1 MAFEVFNRTEEKYI
15 ITEEIYRTLRSEL
28 EDRMLLDGFCRNDE
42 FYTICN
48 IYYDTPDHQM
58 IRHSIEKPIYKE
70 KLRLR
75 SYGTVSSKDKVYIEI
90 KKKFK
95 GYVNKRRCSMQ
106 LEDACN
112 YLVSGKHPEGKR
124 PERKRP
130 STEQVLREVDCI
142 LQRYPD
148 LAPALYLSYDRIA
161 LFGKEKEDFRIT
173 FDTNIRTRRHE
184 LGLDKGNY
192 GELLLPQGLWIME
205 AKANDAMPYWFSRL
219 LSEYRIYT
227 VNFSKYGEEY
237 RRALKRGEL
246 SKLPTGQNRMC
257 V

>member
-15 ITEEIYRTLRSEL
+15 ISDDTYRLLRDEL
-28 EDRMLLDGFCRNDE
+28 EQYMHPDAFCRNGE

-58 IRHSIEKPIYKE
+58 IRRSIEKPIYKE

-75 SYGTVSSKDKVYIEI
+75 SYGTVSSKDKVYLEI
-90 KKKFK
+90 KKKYQ

-106 LEDACN
+106 LEDACR
-112 YLVSGKHPEGKR
+112 YIATGKR
-124 PERKRP
+124 SGGKRP
-130 STEQVLREVDCI
+130 STEQVLREIDFM
-142 LQRYPD
+142 LQRYPN

-161 LFGKEKEDFRIT
+161 LFCKENEDFRIT
-173 FDTNIRTRRHE
+173 FDTNIRTRRYD

-192 GELLLPQGLWIME
+192 GELLLPQGLRIME
-205 AKANDAMPYWFSRL
+205 AKTNHAMPYWFSKV
-219 LSEYRIYT
+219 LSEHRIYP

-237 RRALKRGEL
+237 RRALKQGEL
-246 SKLPTGQNRMC
+246 SMLSNGQNRMC

>member
-1 MAFEVFNRTEEKYI
+1 MAFEVFNRTEEKYF
-15 ITEEIYRTLRSEL
+15 ITDEIYRILRAEL
-28 EDRMLLDGFCRNDE
+28 EEHMLLDAFCRNAE
-42 FYTICN
+42 FYSICN

-58 IRHSIEKPIYKE
+58 IRRSIEKPIYKE

-75 SYGTVSSKDKVYIEI
+75 SYGTVTSKDKVYLEI

-106 LEDACN
+106 LEDACR
-112 YLVSGKHPEGKR
+112 YIATGKR
-124 PERKRP
+124 PEGKRP
-130 STEQVLREVDCI
+130 STEQVLREIDFI
-142 LQRYPD
+142 LKRYSE

-161 LFGKEKEDFRIT
+161 FYGKEKEDFRIT
-173 FDTNIRTRRHE
+173 FDTNIRTRRYE

-205 AKANDAMPYWFSRL
+205 AKTNHAMPYWFTRL
-219 LSEYRIYT
+219 LSEHRIYP

-237 RRALKRGEL
+237 RRAFKRGEL
-246 SKLPTGQNRMC
+246 SPLSTGQNRMC